1 MVDYLKEAYQVS
13 VRRSCGL
20 IGLCRATFDYGH
32 RRADDRALRARIR
45 EIAMSRPRYGYR
57 RVHVLLRREGWEV
70 NSKRVLRLYREEG
83 LSIRTKRKRKSASHV
98 RVPLPQATDRNQRW
112 SIDFV
117 ADRLADGR
125 AYRVLTAV
133 DQKTRESLVLEVAFS
148 LPSKRVTEALDSVIA
163 RRGKPQA
170 ITIDNGTE
178 FTCHHFDA
186 WAFARGIVLDFIKPG
201 RPVENAFIESFN
213 GRLRDEC
220 LNAHWFVS
228 LREAQTVIETWRRDY
243 NETRLIPR
251 WATKRHRSTPQG
263 FCAGMAHQRRL
274 S

>member
-1 MVDYLKEAYQVS
+1 
-13 VRRSCGL
+13 
-20 IGLCRATFDYGH
+20 
-32 RRADDRALRARIR
+32 
-45 EIAMSRPRYGYR
+45 MSRPRYGYR

-83 LSIRTKRKRKSASHV
+83 LSIHTKRKRKSASHV
-98 RVPLPQATDRNQRW
+98 RVPLPRAPDRNQRW

-243 NETRLIPR
+243 NETRPHSSLGNQAPQEYAARLLR
-251 WATKRHRSTPQG
+251 WHGASEEVIMRATS
-263 FCAGMAHQRRL
+263 
-274 S
+274 